1 MNSIDKT
8 VDEKLLVVDKIDKCV
23 EKSKLKA
30 YDFIKR
36 TIDIIVG
43 IIGCILLIPLT
54 VVVKII
60 NTVNKEEGT
69 IFYVQKRI
77 GKNGKEFKLYKYR
90 TMVKQAD
97 RKLRKL
103 LKENEELRIEY
114 ETNKKM
120 KNDPR
125 ITKAGKILRK
135 TSLDEFPQ
143 FINILKGEMSLV
155 GNRPYLIREKKDMGK
170 YYKYIVKTK
179 PGLTGLWQ
187 TSGRS
192 NISFKERLEIEK
204 EYSEKYSMM
213 LDLKIFFKS
222 FAVVIFKQGAH

>member
-8 VDEKLLVVDKIDKCV
+8 MNEQQIVAVQIDKCV
-23 EKSKLKA
+23 EKSKIKI
-30 YDFIKR
+30 YDVIKR
-36 TIDIIVG
+36 CIDIIVG
-43 IIGCILLIPLT
+43 LIGCVLLVPLT
-54 VVVKII
+54 ILVKII
-60 NTVNKEEGT
+60 NTINHEEGT
-69 IFYVQKRI
+69 IFYIQKRI

-90 TMVKQAD
+90 TMVAHAD
-97 RKLRKL
+97 RKLRKI
-103 LKENEELRIEY
+103 LKENEDLRIEY

-120 KNDPR
+120 KDDPR

-170 YYKYIVKTK
+170 YYKEIVKTK

-192 NISFKERLEIEK
+192 DVSFKERLKIETRYSE
-204 EYSEKYSMM
+204 EYSLK
-213 LDLKIFFKS
+213 LDIKIILQTIKD
-222 FAVVIFKQGAH
+222 VVKGSGAA